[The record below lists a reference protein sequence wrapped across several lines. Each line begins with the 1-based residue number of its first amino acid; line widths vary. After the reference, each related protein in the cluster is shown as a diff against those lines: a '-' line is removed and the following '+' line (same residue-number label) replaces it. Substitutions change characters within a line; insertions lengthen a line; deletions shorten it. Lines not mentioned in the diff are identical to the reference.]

1 MWIDEELTPQIA
13 SRLIELGAKGDE
25 LAKSDDSGA
34 AAIAV
39 FREALDT
46 VPDPKEQYLVTTWLL
61 AAIGDTAFLDG
72 DLETATK
79 AFQDIG
85 RCEGWHTNAFILLRR
100 GQVAFES
107 GDLKQASNNLAAA
120 FMLEGYDVFDSVD
133 DKYPAFVLSQ
143 MRPPVPAVDHRLAV
157 FHMNEEDC
165 SDTEAAEEPSLDL
178 AAQKRPWWKV
188 W

>member
-1 MWIDEELTPQIA
+1 M
-13 SRLIELGAKGDE
+13 IELGARGDE
-25 LAKSDDSGA
+25 LAKSDDSGS

-39 FREALDT
+39 FREALDI
-46 VPDPKEQYLVTTWLL
+46 VPEPKEQYLVTTWLL

-72 DLETATK
+72 DLEIAAK

-85 RCEGWHTNAFILLRR
+85 RCDGWLDNAFIWLRR
-100 GQVAFES
+100 GQVAYEN
-107 GDLKQASNNLAAA
+107 GDLKLASQGLASA
-120 FMLEGYDVFDSVD
+120 FMLGGYDIFDSVD

-143 MRPPVPAVDHRLAV
+143 MRPPVPAVHHRLAV

-165 SDTEAAEEPSLDL
+165 SDTEATEEPSLDADAL
-178 AAQKRPWWKV
+178 KRPWWKV